1 MARWNLRRAV
11 LWSAALVAGAAA
23 DDILSTSGFK
33 NCNSTSDISVDK
45 VDIKYNAGAKTV
57 TFDLA
62 GSSNKVQNVTA
73 TLKVSAYGQEV
84 YSQTFEPCD
93 PATFVQQLCPVPAGN
108 FSARGTQ
115 AIPPE
120 AASMIPNIAFQVP
133 DIAAFASV
141 TLTNMDTGVEAG
153 CVQSQVSNGK
163 TMSVPSVSYVA
174 AGIAGAALILS
185 GVSAAS
191 AGIASAGASAAG
203 GTGTTS
209 PGFTEV
215 MGVFQSFASYGM
227 VSVNLPPV
235 YRGFTKNFAFS
246 MGLIPWSSMQISIDN
261 LRASTGG
268 DLSKDSFMKLQNTTL
283 VFPDGTTGHPQSPPF
298 KRAVH
303 QILTLAARQIETSVN
318 GTTDGNATGAGQPAG
333 IETTVS
339 GIEAYVKQLAVPSA
353 NSFMTVMLITAIIIA
368 AIIFSMLL
376 VKVILEAWSIW
387 GKFPE
392 SLKGFREHYWGSI
405 ARSITS
411 LIMILYGIWV
421 LYSVYQFTHGDSWAI
436 KTAAGITL
444 GLFTG
449 ILAFFTWKIWLLS
462 RRLKESEGDSS
473 GLYNDKEH
481 WVKYSLFYES
491 YKKSYWWVF
500 VPVIL
505 YMLSKGLVMAALDGK
520 GMSQTIGLII
530 VEALMLGMLLWNR
543 PFERRSSNIIN
554 IAIQVVRVLSV
565 VCILVFVD
573 QFGISQST
581 QTVVGV
587 VLIVMQSVLAG
598 ILAILLVWNAFIA
611 CCKENPHRKRRK
623 EMEKERQLRE
633 AEGDLTP
640 LDARNTLLMSGSGKE
655 STTTFAVTSS
665 VMDEKKGLHEPMAGS
680 YYDQADSKA
689 GYNNLSLPSNNYNR
703 ALTPTLPFGQDQSQ
717 QSGLLGNAAPIS
729 GQQTGYS
736 QGYGGGYNNQ
746 GGYGGYRGGY

>member
-1 MARWNLRRAV
+1 MARWNLRSAA
-11 LWSAALVAGAAA
+11 LWSAVLVARVAAE
-23 DDILSTSGFK
+23 DILTTSGFK
-33 NCNSTSDISVDK
+33 NCNTTSDISVDK
-45 VDIKYNAGAKTV
+45 VDISYNAAAKVV

-84 YSQTFEPCD
+84 YTQSFEPCD
-93 PATFVQQLCPVPAGN
+93 PATFVKQLCPVPAGN

-115 AIPPE
+115 ELPAE
-120 AASMIPNIAFQVP
+120 AASMIPAIAFQIP

-141 TLTNMDTGVEAG
+141 TLKNMDTGVEAG

-163 TMSVPSVSYVA
+163 TMNVPSVSYVA
-174 AGIAGAALILS
+174 AGIAGAALVLS

-191 AGIASAGASAAG
+191 AGIASVGASAAG

-209 PGFTEV
+209 PGFSEV

-227 VSVNLPPV
+227 LSVNLPPV
-235 YRGFTKNFAFS
+235 YRGFTKNFGFS
-246 MGLIPWSSMQISIDN
+246 MGIIPWSSMQIAIDDF
-261 LRASTGG
+261 RGSTGG
-268 DLSKDSFMKLQNTTL
+268 NLTRDSFKLLQNTTL
-283 VFPDGTTGHPQSPPF
+283 VFPDGTTGKPQPPAF

-303 QILTLAARQIETSVN
+303 EFLTLATRQVETSVN
-318 GTTDGNATGAGQPAG
+318 GTLDGDGGSAAQPTG
-333 IETTVS
+333 IESTVS
-339 GIEAYVKQLAVPSA
+339 GIEAYVKQLSVPSY
-353 NSFMTVMLITAIIIA
+353 NSFMTVLLITAIIIA
-368 AIIFSMLL
+368 VIIFSMLL
-376 VKVILEAWSIW
+376 VKVVLEAWSIW

-411 LIMILYGIWV
+411 LIMLLYGVWV
-421 LYSVYQFTHGDSWAI
+421 LYSVYQFTHGDSWAAM
-436 KTAAGITL
+436 TLAGVTL

-449 ILAFFTWKIWLLS
+449 ILGFFTFKIWWIT
-462 RRLKESEGDSS
+462 RKLKESEGDTA
-473 GLYNDKEH
+473 GLYEDKDT
-481 WVKYSLFYES
+481 WVKYSLFYEA

-505 YMLSKGLVMAALDGK
+505 YMLSKGLVMAALDGS
-520 GMSQTIGLII
+520 GMSQTIGLLI
-530 VEALMLGMLLWNR
+530 VEALMLGVLLWNR
-543 PFERRSSNIIN
+543 PFERKSSNIIN

-587 VLIVMQSVLAG
+587 VLIVMQSTLAG
-598 ILAILLVWNAFIA
+598 VLAILLVWNAIII

-623 EMEKERQLRE
+623 QMEKERLERE
-633 AEGDLTP
+633 AENLTP
-640 LDARNTLLMSGSGKE
+640 LDANNALLMGSGKE
-655 STTTFAVTSS
+655 STTTFAVTST
-665 VMDEKKGLHEPMAGS
+665 VMDEKKGLYDPMAAPYQGNA
-680 YYDQADSKA
+680 YDQPSTKA
-689 GYNNLSLPSNNYNR
+689 NNLSLPGDQYHR
-703 ALTPTLPFGQDQSQ
+703 ALTPSLPFGQDQSQ
-717 QSGLLGNAAPIS
+717 AGLLGNAAPM
-729 GQQTGYS
+729 GNQPGYQ
-736 QGYGGGYNNQ
+736 QGYAQ